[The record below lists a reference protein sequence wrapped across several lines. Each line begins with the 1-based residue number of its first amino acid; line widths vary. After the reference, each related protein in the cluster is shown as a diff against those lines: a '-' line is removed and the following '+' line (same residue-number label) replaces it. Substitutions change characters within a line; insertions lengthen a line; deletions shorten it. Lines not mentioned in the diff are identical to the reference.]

1 MLTFYIGND
10 NAIVRTEATSAI
22 VEKSNAVDSI
32 RFITPKLYNDE
43 YEMANYDVI
52 LEYVTPIT
60 KRNSIIQL
68 VLTDD
73 NYKDDYLLYTLP
85 TTQATTAL
93 TAETGEL
100 EFSLTFIQAELDVDG
115 NTVERVRNSANNGT
129 IKIVPITSW
138 FNASKEALA
147 ELTAMYV
154 ENKKVAEA
162 LAEVASIINANKADD
177 IRLDENDKSL
187 YLTANNVKIG
197 TEIDL
202 ETLNNILVAIGG
214 NSPNSGNVVVNQI

>member
-43 YEMANYDVI
+43 YEMADYDVV
-52 LEYVTPIT
+52 LEYITPIS

-73 NYKDDYLLYTLP
+73 AYKDDYLLYTLP

-100 EFSLTFIQAELDVDG
+100 EFSLTFIKAELDADG
-115 NTVERVRNSANNGT
+115 NTVEHVRNSANSGT

-162 LAEVASIINANKADD
+162 LAEVASIINASKADN
-177 IRLDENDKSL
+177 IRLDEDDKSL

-214 NSPNSGNVVVNQI
+214 ASPNSGNVVVNQI

>member
-187 YLTANNVKIG
+187 YLTANNVKVG

>member
-115 NTVERVRNSANNGT
+115 NTVERVRNSANSGT

-162 LAEVASIINANKADD
+162 LAEVASIINASKADD

-187 YLTANNVKIG
+187 YLTANNVKVG